1 MADVSTHFRIP
12 ILGGQ
17 STFTVRVPHHYLQGQ
32 RQFFFSQLHLV
43 PNYFSLD
50 AEKEQ
55 LDADPEMEQMIE
67 KDVHVKININE
78 PQTFFAKEP
87 YVNKATIPKLVDAM
101 AAINAYFES
110 KKPAFVKATPLFIDW
125 IDIVAGQEMD
135 ITEYVPAMALIYYN
149 KPYNATEHL
158 DYAPS
163 SIRDIEAINNF
174 MPPLGTMDSVQNF
187 AERIRL
193 RFWMGPFTKAIFSS
207 KEPFATD
214 FGFLES
220 QLGTYDAKLKQYHL
234 NNDSPHW
241 RPMMLGRLAP
251 KLTLTRAT
259 FKVHIQAVQYLI
271 EGTIRKIQIKKKDW
285 FDNEKLLELLKEKF
299 KQTSRFTNTIFS
311 IEYDKDNKKFYFEF
325 PNTDALGV
333 TIGCEPEF
341 AHRLGFGTNT
351 LIMKGMQAMPQ
362 EDRLSIVDA
371 KKKALTVVYDTGPL
385 LCTLDQMSSNTT
397 SGALDHYMAALYP
410 HESGI
415 LSMPQSMCSCT
426 SNLTPIHALTQAS
439 AALVPVPFRLLRIYE
454 DQSISD
460 FAWKCN
466 AYIYG
471 VLQGTCKK
479 V

>member
-1 MADVSTHFRIP
+1 M
-12 ILGGQ
+12 
-17 STFTVRVPHHYLQGQ
+17 
-32 RQFFFSQLHLV
+32 
-43 PNYFSLD
+43 
-50 AEKEQ
+50 
-55 LDADPEMEQMIE
+55 
-67 KDVHVKININE
+67 
-78 PQTFFAKEP
+78 
-87 YVNKATIPKLVDAM
+87 
-101 AAINAYFES
+101 
-110 KKPAFVKATPLFIDW
+110 
-125 IDIVAGQEMD
+125 
-135 ITEYVPAMALIYYN
+135 
-149 KPYNATEHL
+149 
-158 DYAPS
+158 
-163 SIRDIEAINNF
+163 
-174 MPPLGTMDSVQNF
+174 
-187 AERIRL
+187 
-193 RFWMGPFTKAIFSS
+193 
-207 KEPFATD
+207 
-214 FGFLES
+214 
-220 QLGTYDAKLKQYHL
+220 
-234 NNDSPHW
+234 
-241 RPMMLGRLAP
+241 
-251 KLTLTRAT
+251 
-259 FKVHIQAVQYLI
+259 
-271 EGTIRKIQIKKKDW
+271 
-285 FDNEKLLELLKEKF
+285 
-299 KQTSRFTNTIFS
+299 
-311 IEYDKDNKKFYFEF
+311 
-325 PNTDALGV
+325 

-439 AALVPVPFRLLRIYE
+439 AALVPVTFRLLRIYE